1 MDCKKILHEEIGQ
14 DAVFDRILD
23 FVLSKK
29 TQEENS
35 FEDGFRYGLKLFV
48 QKKMFEKFLLDS
60 LKAMNRTF
68 EDFLTSNGVSI
79 E

>member
-48 QKKMFEKFLLDS
+48 QKKCSKSFH
-60 LKAMNRTF
+60 
-68 EDFLTSNGVSI
+68 
-79 E
+79 